1 VQNGLRELIKIKFNM
16 GHIIWYSLIVEPN
29 VVFIVY
35 PVSTN
40 NSNLQYRGRLSDK
53 DCTDNKQ
60 LLDLVSKSALCLGI
74 ILLLPVFG
82 IEEA

>member
-1 VQNGLRELIKIKFNM
+1 MVFTM
-16 GHIIWYSLIVEPN
+16 EPN

-82 IEEA
+82 IEEAW